1 MAGAPRFTW
10 TFEMQLQDL
19 ARLRSHR
26 DRRSGDSLP
35 FKPDSS
41 SWRNSFPH
49 KAFIASLFSTL
60 VLFLLLAAPRT
71 GFSSSDSS
79 YYHISEIKPNVFVW
93 VADDILDQQGDPQFN
108 RAGNAGFII
117 THDGVVVVNTTNSP
131 FNARAVLYEI
141 RKRTN
146 QPIRYVIDTS
156 ASPDM
161 MLGNEAFVDFR
172 PIILSTPEA
181 AMEMRQYYNEFP
193 ERLQDDWRFAVSMRG
208 VHPTPP
214 TQTFDKETTL
224 QVGGQQIKLIDLGDN
239 ITPGDAAVYL
249 PASKVLFLGNV
260 FENEYIP
267 RIGSANID
275 HWIATLKKV
284 QAWDVDV
291 YVPGHGQPGGKASV
305 LGFQQFLGWLSG
317 QVQLRLKK
325 GMSLS
330 QIQSVLVPFQQ
341 VRYHA
346 PELESEAVAAVY
358 RFLVKQKDQDS
369 SSAEAKNR

>member
-1 MAGAPRFTW
+1 
-10 TFEMQLQDL
+10 MQLQGL
-19 ARLRSHR
+19 YRSRFHR
-26 DRRSGDSLP
+26 DKRSRDSLP
-35 FKPDSS
+35 FKPESS
-41 SWRNSFPH
+41 AGRNSFPQ
-49 KAFIASLFSTL
+49 KAFVAPLFSTL
-60 VLFLLLAAPRT
+60 ALFLLLAAPRA

-117 THDGVVVVNTTNSP
+117 TQDGVVVVNTTNSP

-146 QPIRYVIDTS
+146 QPVRYVINTGG
-156 ASPDM
+156 SPDI

-172 PIILSTPEA
+172 PVILSTPKA
-181 AMEMRQYYNEFP
+181 ALEMRQYRNEFP
-193 ERLQDDWRFAVSMRG
+193 ERLQEDWRFAVSMRG

-224 QVGGQQIKLIDLGDN
+224 QVGGQQIKLINLGDN

-249 PASKVLFLGNV
+249 PASKVLFLGDV
-260 FENEYIP
+260 FENQYVP
-267 RIGSANID
+267 RIGPANID

-284 QAWDVDV
+284 QSWDVDV

-305 LGFQQFLGWLSG
+305 LEFQQFLEWLSG
-317 QVQLRLKK
+317 QVQLGLKK
-325 GMSLS
+325 GMTLS
-330 QIQSVLVPFQQ
+330 QIQNALVPFQQ

-346 PELESEAVAAVY
+346 PELESQAVAAVY
-358 RFLVKQKDQDS
+358 RFLVKQKGQAP